1 MNIVLL
7 GAPGTGK
14 GTQAQFIA
22 ELFKI
27 PVISPGDI
35 LRQEIKKGTT
45 LGKKAKSFVE
55 GGKLVPDEIIL
66 GMIRRRIMNNGLKN
80 GFILD
85 GFPRNL
91 AQAEALDEMLRSI
104 GMDIDRAIY
113 FRMEEDKIVERLSGR
128 RICTNCGETYHTQYN
143 PPKKNNICDKCGGE
157 LYQREDDKPKIIK
170 KRLGTYNKN
179 TAPII
184 DYYKKKDYYLSV
196 AADDNIQAIRES
208 LRKKLGG

>member
-27 PVISPGDI
+27 PIISPGDI

-45 LGKKAKSFVE
+45 LGKKAKGFVE
-55 GGKLVPDEIIL
+55 GGKLVPDEIIV
-66 GMIRRRIMNNGLKN
+66 GMIRKRIENKGAKN

-91 AQAEALDEMLRSI
+91 VQAEALEKMLNDIEMSI
-104 GMDIDRAIY
+104 DKAIY
-113 FRMEEDKIVERLSGR
+113 FKMEENKIIERLSGR
-128 RICTNCGETYHTQYN
+128 RVCNDCGETYHILYN
-143 PPKKNNICDKCGGE
+143 PPKKDHICDKCGGH
-157 LYQREDDKPKIIK
+157 LYQREDDRPEIIK
-170 KRLGTYNKN
+170 KRLSTYDRN

-184 DYYKKKDYYLSV
+184 DYYRKKDYYLAV
-196 AADDNIQAIRES
+196 AADDDISVIRDS
-208 LRKKLGG
+208 LRRELGG